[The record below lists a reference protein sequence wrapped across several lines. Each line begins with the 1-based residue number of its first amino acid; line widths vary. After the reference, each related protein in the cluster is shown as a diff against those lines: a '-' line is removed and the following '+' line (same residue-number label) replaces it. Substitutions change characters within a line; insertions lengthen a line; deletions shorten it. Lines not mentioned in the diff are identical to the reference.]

1 MYKLTS
7 VDDVFE
13 LTDKKNGE
21 VVKVGDFNDCYGM
34 IENTVMGS
42 VEIE

>member
-1 MYKLTS
+1 MCLNLQT
-7 VDDVFE
+7 E
-13 LTDKKNGE
+13 KNGE

-34 IENTVMGS
+34 IENTVVGS